1 MLSTSF
7 IGRQAI
13 YSPSLAVRGYEL
25 LFRSGP
31 VDHARF
37 AHEDAA
43 TSQVLLNALVEFG
56 LDRLVGERP
65 AFINLTRAFLLGNH
79 PLPLPPERVVLE
91 VLETTEPDA
100 PLVAA
105 VERLVQRGFRI
116 ALDDFEYSERWDALL
131 GLASIVKFDCRALG
145 VEGAARQLERM
156 PRGAYELLAEK
167 IETHEEFEAYR
178 ALGFHAFQGFFLSRP
193 QLLHNRSLSPR
204 RSQLVNL
211 LGRLHD
217 PALDLDGLSELV
229 SQDVALSYLLMR
241 HVNSAIYSLP
251 RRIDSVRDVVVF
263 LGHDRVQNL
272 VSLFALAGLE
282 DKPSE
287 LVLSAMM
294 RAKMCERLASKQHAA
309 NIHPYFTTGM
319 LSLLDALVD
328 QPLQQVVEQ
337 LPLSRE
343 VSQALLE
350 HSGPLGRAL
359 ECSIAYERG
368 DWERVRCDPLETEQ
382 IRDCFLEAVGW
393 TGEIESQLAP
403 LGA

>member
-1 MLSTSF
+1 MLSTAF

-13 YSPSLAVRGYEL
+13 YSPSLSVRGYEL

-31 VDHARF
+31 VDHASF
-37 AHEDAA
+37 EHGDAA

-65 AFINLTRAFLLGNH
+65 AFINLTRAFLLGDY
-79 PLPLPPERVVLE
+79 PLPLPPGRVVLE
-91 VLETTEPDA
+91 VLETAEPDA
-100 PLVAA
+100 VLVAA
-105 VERLVQRGFRI
+105 IERLVQRGFRI
-116 ALDDFEYSERWDALL
+116 ALDDFEYSERWKPLL
-131 GLASIVKFDCRALG
+131 ALASIVKFDCRALG
-145 VEGAARQLERM
+145 VQGAARQLERM

-167 IETHEEFEAYR
+167 VETHAEFEALR

-193 QLLHNRSLSPR
+193 QLLQHRSLSPR
-204 RSQLVNL
+204 RGQLVNL

-229 SQDVALSYLLMR
+229 GQDVALSYLLMR
-241 HVNSAIYSLP
+241 HVNSALYSLP
-251 RRIDSVRDVVVF
+251 RRVDSVRDVVVF
-263 LGHDRVQNL
+263 LGHQRVQNL
-272 VSLFALAGLE
+272 VSLFALARLE
-282 DKPSE
+282 DKPSD
-287 LVLSAMM
+287 LVLNAML
-294 RAKMCERLASKQHAA
+294 RAKMCERIGAKQRAPSV
-309 NIHPYFTTGM
+309 HPYFTTGM

-328 QPLQQVVEQ
+328 QPMQEIVEQ

-350 HSGPLGRAL
+350 RSGPFGRAL
-359 ECSIAYERG
+359 ECTIAYERG
-368 DWERVRCDPLETEQ
+368 DWERVHCEPLATEE
-382 IRDCFLEAVGW
+382 IRDCFLDAVGW